1 MYKNSGEESKF
12 YELKP
17 KLTEKQVKLLSAFY
31 RLSQERETESGAP
44 LPIKDRDIHYY
55 QKFNGSFGYAD
66 DLFVIAINSIDQEYV
81 TQKCEEIRRK
91 MKKGK

>member
-1 MYKNSGEESKF
+1 MYKSSGKESEF

-17 KLTEKQVKLLSAFY
+17 KLTEIQIKLLSAFY

-55 QKFNGSFGYAD
+55 QKYNGSCGYDA
-66 DLFVIAINSIDQEYV
+66 DLFVMAINGIDQEYV